1 MDFAGADWKSRP
13 YFFSPLVRYGRE
25 NGFDNFTYHI
35 GEDFYDL
42 IDGLRAVDE
51 VLVFLNWNG
60 HNRLAHLNS
69 LFVDV
74 EKYYETRHWN
84 MIIPQQILLDNLI
97 WIQKWTDKLCVKLED
112 DVEKLFIQKIEDCF
126 KDLKCENI

>member
-13 YFFSPLVRYGRE
+13 YFFLPLVKYGRSC
-25 NGFDNFTYHI
+25 GFDNFTYHV

-51 VLVFLNWNG
+51 VLVFLDWNG
-60 HNRLAHLNS
+60 NNRLAHLNS

-74 EKYYETRHWN
+74 KNT
-84 MIIPQQILLDNLI
+84 MKQGIGI
-97 WIQKWTDKLCVKLED
+97 
-112 DVEKLFIQKIEDCF
+112 
-126 KDLKCENI
+126 